1 MLCIAMRTWTIR
13 RSRQM
18 LKGWGNVFLKI
29 QNLLFHCFC
38 YFREMNHPISIYE
51 ITSTHVRKLRTIA
64 IQTFEETFA
73 ATNSREN
80 MDHYHEK
87 AFNAQVLA
95 EELQDPESWWYF
107 IKFEGKLA
115 GYLKVNVGQAQTE
128 LQEADGFEVER
139 IYVLKEFYGS
149 GAGAAL
155 MEFAIQFGREK
166 GKKYL
171 WLGVHEKNLRALRFY
186 EKFGLE
192 EFDDHVFM
200 MGKQPQRDLLMRM
213 EL

>member
-1 MLCIAMRTWTIR
+1 MRTRMIG
-13 RSRQM
+13 RSRQEM
-18 LKGWGNVFLKI
+18 QGRGAFLLKI
-29 QNLLFHCFC
+29 QNLLYHCFC

-51 ITSTHVRKLRTIA
+51 INRTHLQELRTIA

-80 MDHYHEK
+80 MDHYYEMR
-87 AFNAQVLA
+87 FNAQLLA
-95 EELQDPESWWYF
+95 EELQDPEAWWYF
-107 IKFEGKLA
+107 IEFEGKLA
-115 GYLKVNVGQAQTE
+115 GYLKVNVGQSQTE
-128 LQEADGFEVER
+128 LQEEDGFEVER
-139 IYVLKEFYGS
+139 IYVLREFHGT
-149 GAGAAL
+149 GVGAAL
-155 MEFAIQFGREK
+155 MEFAIQLGREK

-171 WLGVHEKNLRALRFY
+171 WLGVHEENIRALRFY
-186 EKFGLE
+186 EKFGLQ